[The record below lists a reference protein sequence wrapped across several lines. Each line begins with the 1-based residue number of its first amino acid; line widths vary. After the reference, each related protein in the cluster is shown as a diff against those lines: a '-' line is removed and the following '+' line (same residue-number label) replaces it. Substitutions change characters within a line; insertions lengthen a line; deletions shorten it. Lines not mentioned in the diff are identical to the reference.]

1 MGTGEKRTLYND
13 WEENAG
19 RPLENPGFFEGDG
32 PFRGPRSERARR
44 GTEAASARGRRS
56 SRGPPARRALQAVNS
71 HRGLLSLPMDT
82 DREGAGGPLP
92 SPGRLWTVEEANARL
107 GELRELLP
115 RLRAAAVRLRKAQE
129 QLERLSAFW
138 GKELDAPDQPD
149 RTVHV
154 RLREEAVQLEGMLE
168 EELHRLHD
176 DGIEV
181 KDLDRG
187 LLDFYGVQSGEVVF
201 LCWQR
206 SEDEVGYFH
215 PLDGGFRNRRPID
228 VSAQRI
234 PPPRRP

>member
-13 WEENAG
+13 WEENA
-19 RPLENPGFFEGDG
+19 RRHLENGGFFEGGEGVRG
-32 PFRGPRSERARR
+32 PFHERARR
-44 GTEAASARGRRS
+44 GGGGTRAPPSRRPGV
-56 SRGPPARRALQAVNS
+56 RPPLQAVNT
-71 HRGLLSLPMDT
+71 HRGLLYLPMDT
-82 DREGAGGPLP
+82 DREGADGPLP

-115 RLRAAAVRLRKAQE
+115 RLRAAAVRLRRAQE

-138 GKELDAPDQPD
+138 GRELDATDQPD
-149 RTVHV
+149 KAVHA
-154 RLREEAVQLEGMLE
+154 RLRQEAVQIEQMLE

-187 LLDFYGVQSGEVVF
+187 LLDFYGIQAGEVVF

-228 VSAQRI
+228 RAAQRV
-234 PPPRRP
+234 PPARRP